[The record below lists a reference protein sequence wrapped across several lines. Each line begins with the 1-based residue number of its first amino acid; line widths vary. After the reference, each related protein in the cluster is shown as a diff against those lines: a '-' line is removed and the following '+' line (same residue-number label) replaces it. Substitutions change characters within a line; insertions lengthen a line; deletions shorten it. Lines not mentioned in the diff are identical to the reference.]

1 MKRAVLFLIL
11 TALVSA
17 VGYFACYEMATRSA
31 KHCLAHPDG
40 GMVWLRSE
48 YHLSDAQF
56 AKVTKMHEDYRP
68 TCARMCQR
76 IAVSNAKVNDLIA
89 SSATVTPETAAAL
102 KEWALLQNE
111 CRLAMLQH
119 VYAVSA
125 EMNPEDGR
133 RYLKMATARIVA
145 PGMAHA
151 SLLEK

>member
-1 MKRAVLFLIL
+1 MKRAFLIL
-11 TALVSA
+11 FIAVAVSA
-17 VGYFACYEMATRSA
+17 LGYFVSYKIATRSA
-31 KHCLAHPDG
+31 KTCLACPDS
-40 GMVWLRSE
+40 GMAWLRNE

-56 AKVTKMHEDYRP
+56 AKIAQMHEDYRP
-68 TCARMCQR
+68 TCARMCAH
-76 IAVSNAKVNDLIA
+76 IAAANEKVDDLIA
-89 SSATVTPETAAAL
+89 SSATVTPEIEAAL
-102 KEWALLQNE
+102 KECALLQNE

>member
-1 MKRAVLFLIL
+1 MKRAVLVLVLLAI
-11 TALVSA
+11 VSA
-17 VGYFACYEMATRSA
+17 AGYFVAFHMATRSA

-40 GMVWLRSE
+40 GMIWLRNA

-56 AKVTKMHEDYRP
+56 ARVAQMHEEYRP

-76 IAVSNAKVNDLIA
+76 IAAANEKLAALIA
-89 SSATVTPETAAAL
+89 SSATVTPETEAAL

-133 RYLKMATARIVA
+133 RYLKRATARIIV